1 MNERDEKAKR
11 RARLRELRAQYREV
25 GAAPAGG
32 DESSDESA
40 AAAPAARR
48 GGGAGRGRRRAGAAR
63 GGRPGGGGGAGLRAA
78 LLKRLTET
86 GDGDRLIPGTP
97 VGEERL
103 KQVLQVLR
111 RRSES
116 AEGRRAKRFSRVI
129 SYLTEAAPGDEV
141 VAGVSVPR
149 LKNFLKFL
157 EGGGGGRRRGPR
169 RGTGPGR
176 GGGTE
181 RQVQNDL
188 DEAFNELIDATEQVS
203 AELQDTRARMAA
215 RGSELQDDAVEEPT
229 KG

>member
-1 MNERDEKAKR
+1 M
-11 RARLRELRAQYREV
+11 
-25 GAAPAGG
+25 
-32 DESSDESA
+32 
-40 AAAPAARR
+40 
-48 GGGAGRGRRRAGAAR
+48 
-63 GGRPGGGGGAGLRAA
+63 

-86 GDGDRLIPGTP
+86 GEGDRLIPGTP

-116 AEGRRAKRFSRVI
+116 AEGRRAKRFTRVL

-157 EGGGGGRRRGPR
+157 EGGGGGRRRGLG
-169 RGTGPGR
+169 RGTGAR
-176 GGGTE
+176 QGGIAE
-181 RQVQNDL
+181 RNAQDDL

-203 AELQDTRARMAA
+203 AELQETRQRMQAAEGA
-215 RGSELQDDAVEEPT
+215 RGGSEPRDEAVEEPT
-229 KG
+229 KR